1 MCESHRPA
9 VWSGSSPREASLT
22 GKVHAE
28 DFFPQGGVSLRGSG
42 WSGTY
47 YAQQVDLTLTELH
60 LRSLL
65 PECRMQRH
73 STPHLARMKKCD
85 VVVLLKA
92 NLDWSWTHIPEALS
106 ELRYK
111 THVVQFFHPTRK
123 IWIFLPPE
131 NVWRNVVYTVSIS
144 KCRDFSGLNLKNVV
158 YICNGFSHKGK

>member
-1 MCESHRPA
+1 MKAAGQLSDLSAPQEKPPWLAGFMQRIFS
-9 VWSGSSPREASLT
+9 
-22 GKVHAE
+22 
-28 DFFPQGGVSLRGSG
+28 PQGGVSLCSSG
-42 WSGTY
+42 WSGTC

-60 LRSLL
+60 LPLL

-73 STPHLARMKKCD
+73 SVPHLAHMKKCD
-85 VVVLLKA
+85 VVVLPNA

-123 IWIFLPPE
+123 IRIFLPPE

-144 KCRDFSGLNLKNVV
+144 KCRNLAWLNLRNVV
-158 YICNGFSHKGK
+158 YICNGFGHKGK

>member
-1 MCESHRPA
+1 MKAAGQLCDLSTPQEKPPWLAGFMQRIFP
-9 VWSGSSPREASLT
+9 
-22 GKVHAE
+22 
-28 DFFPQGGVSLRGSG
+28 PQGGVSLCSSG

-60 LRSLL
+60 LPLL

-73 STPHLARMKKCD
+73 SAPHLAHMKKCD
-85 VVVLLKA
+85 VVVLPNA

-123 IWIFLPPE
+123 IRIFLPPE

-144 KCRDFSGLNLKNVV
+144 KYRNLAWLNLRNVV
-158 YICNGFSHKGK
+158 YICNGFGHKGK